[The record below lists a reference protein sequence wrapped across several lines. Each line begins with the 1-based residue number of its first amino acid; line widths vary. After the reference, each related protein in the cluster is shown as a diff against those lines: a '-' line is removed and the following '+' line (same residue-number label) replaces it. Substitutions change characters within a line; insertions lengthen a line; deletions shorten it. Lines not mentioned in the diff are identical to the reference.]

1 MSLGYSLGDFIVG
14 ANMTY
19 RLIRALS
26 ETKGACMEY
35 QEAMSELGALQQT
48 FLQVGYLRP
57 SHCLSQATIN
67 AAAYIV
73 LSSVELIGE
82 FLRKTQKYRQ
92 RFTRAGPGHAVSD
105 SWQKMGWVLFKREE
119 LKALKDNL
127 HLRLTNIGVL
137 LSTAEMYEL
146 KYLLKSRS

>member
-1 MSLGYSLGDFIVG
+1 
-14 ANMTY
+14 
-19 RLIRALS
+19 
-26 ETKGACMEY
+26 MEY

-137 LSTAEMYEL
+137 LSTAEM
-146 KYLLKSRS
+146 